1 MIYRLQY
8 VQNGL
13 KFRTILWS
21 HGLRAA
27 PSPETIYGLVPYGL
41 SPTGP
46 VQNDHCIN
54 GLTKL
59 KKSQDLVP

>member
-1 MIYRLQY
+1 MIYDLHSG
-8 VQNGL
+8 QNGL

-41 SPTGP
+41 ILVRP
-46 VQNDHCIN
+46 VHIPHTIY
-54 GLTKL
+54 GLAKL
-59 KKSQDLVP
+59 KKSHDLVR

>member
-8 VQNGL
+8 GQNGL

-21 HGLRAA
+21 HGLRGA

-41 SPTGP
+41 VPARP
-46 VQNDHCIN
+46 VQYAQTIN
-54 GLTKL
+54 GLK
-59 KKSQDLVP
+59 

>member
-8 VQNGL
+8 SQNGL

-41 SPTGP
+41 APLDQSIFPRP
-46 VQNDHCIN
+46 YMVS
-54 GLTKL
+54 K
-59 KKSQDLVP
+59 